1 MNEDLCRSFDMPCGT
16 ALMGLLR
23 CTCRPRRVCLLCY
36 DLLRPRCTIVQM
48 NPYAYALEF
57 ADEKA
62 ALLAAQHSLA
72 VEHKVEPLRYR
83 AQHTLNY
90 S

>member
-1 MNEDLCRSFDMPCGT
+1 MNF
-16 ALMGLLR
+16 
-23 CTCRPRRVCLLCY
+23 
-36 DLLRPRCTIVQM
+36 
-48 NPYAYALEF
+48 PYAYALGL

-72 VEHKVEPLRYR
+72 LEHKVEPLRYR
-83 AQHTLNY
+83 AQHTLNC